1 MAQTNG
7 DFYIANENI
16 QEELQDKTVYI
27 SFFHGEGCPHCA
39 KEASFLEKIS
49 KEYDN
54 LDFKIFEIYN
64 NKENAQLLIRV
75 GKALGKSTSGVPFTV
90 IGDQVVYG
98 YLNDQTTGAQI
109 RSIIEKQT
117 NDGSRDIVGEI
128 MESSNLNSEKK
139 SEQGGVKNQD
149 DYITLPVFGE
159 VNIKTFS
166 LPALTIL
173 IAAVDGFNPC
183 AMWVLL
189 FLISLLL
196 GMEDKKKMWTLGV
209 AFIAT
214 SAIVY
219 FLFLSAWL
227 NLFLFL
233 GFIASVRIGVGLVAI
248 GSGAFHLKE
257 WWSNRSGACKVTNVE
272 QKKKIMDKLREIASQ
287 KYFIF
292 ALFGII
298 GLAFAVNLV
307 ELVCSAGLPA
317 IYTNILSI
325 SNLSTYQYYLFLL
338 LYIFIFMLDDLLIF
352 IIAMTTLRATG
363 ISSKYSRW
371 SGLIGGIVILAIGIL
386 LIFKPGWVMFG

>member
-1 MAQTNG
+1 
-7 DFYIANENI
+7 
-16 QEELQDKTVYI
+16 
-27 SFFHGEGCPHCA
+27 
-39 KEASFLEKIS
+39 
-49 KEYDN
+49 
-54 LDFKIFEIYN
+54 
-64 NKENAQLLIRV
+64 
-75 GKALGKSTSGVPFTV
+75 
-90 IGDQVVYG
+90 
-98 YLNDQTTGAQI
+98 
-109 RSIIEKQT
+109 
-117 NDGSRDIVGEI
+117 
-128 MESSNLNSEKK
+128 
-139 SEQGGVKNQD
+139 
-149 DYITLPVFGE
+149 
-159 VNIKTFS
+159 
-166 LPALTIL
+166 
-173 IAAVDGFNPC
+173 
-183 AMWVLL
+183 MWVLL